1 VVDAH
6 DTTATSDRQY
16 RVIGTRPVRPDGTD
30 KVTGRARY
38 GADIVEQGMLHGRVL
53 RSPHAH
59 ALIKRIDVSKA
70 RELTGVLAVI
80 TAADIP
86 QASEGEVVLG
96 ELTADARY
104 LADNMLASDRVFYH
118 GHAVAAVAASDP
130 HIAEDALRLID
141 VQYEELRPVLDV
153 REAMLDSAPILH
165 EELRTRVR
173 AADVPPPP
181 DEPTNVAM
189 HMRLQK
195 GDVEQGFAEADV
207 VVERELETSM
217 FHQGYIEPQ
226 TGTAFWNR
234 DGELT
239 IWTSTQGSFGVRDQ
253 VATLLHV
260 PVSKVRVVPME
271 MGGGFG
277 GKGQVYLEPL
287 AALLSRQTGKTVKM
301 TMPRDEV
308 FQGTGPT
315 SATYGRVRIGA
326 KRDGTIT
333 AAQAYFAYG
342 AGAYP
347 GSAVGAGAMCSLAPY
362 NIDNQLVD
370 AYDVVVNRPKTGAY
384 RAPGAPAA
392 EFAVEAVINE
402 LAERLEMDPMEL
414 RLQNAAQEGKTNTM
428 GVPWPAIG
436 ARDVME
442 AVKNHPHYN
451 SELHGENVGRGVA
464 LGFWFNGGMESSST
478 AAVNADGT
486 VSLVLGSV
494 DVGGTRASLA
504 MQLAETLGIEVEKI
518 HPRVVDTGSVGYTA
532 VTGGSRT
539 TFAGGWA
546 AYELGQQIREALVER
561 AASIWETDVEH
572 VMYGDDG
579 VLRGPDDDDGNER
592 TMTFSELAGRL
603 SRTGGMLS
611 MSATVRPGGAGP
623 AFAGHIVDVGVDP
636 ETGKVDIL
644 RYTAVQ
650 DVGKAIHP
658 SYVEGQIQGG
668 VAQGVGMAL
677 TEEYYYG
684 DDGRLQNASFLDYR
698 MPTAL
703 DLPMIETV
711 LVEVPNPGHP
721 FGVRGVG
728 EVPIIPVQ
736 AAVQQAIYDATGV
749 RMTKTPMS
757 PRALL
762 EELLGGE
769 E

>member
-1 VVDAH
+1 
-6 DTTATSDRQY
+6 
-16 RVIGTRPVRPDGTD
+16 
-30 KVTGRARY
+30 
-38 GADIVEQGMLHGRVL
+38 
-53 RSPHAH
+53 
-59 ALIKRIDVSKA
+59 
-70 RELTGVLAVI
+70 
-80 TAADIP
+80 
-86 QASEGEVVLG
+86 
-96 ELTADARY
+96 
-104 LADNMLASDRVFYH
+104 
-118 GHAVAAVAASDP
+118 
-130 HIAEDALRLID
+130 
-141 VQYEELRPVLDV
+141 
-153 REAMLDSAPILH
+153 
-165 EELRTRVR
+165 
-173 AADVPPPP
+173 
-181 DEPTNVAM
+181 
-189 HMRLQK
+189 
-195 GDVEQGFAEADV
+195 
-207 VVERELETSM
+207 M

-226 TGTAFWNR
+226 TATAFWSR
-234 DGELT
+234 DGDLT

-260 PVSKVRVVPME
+260 PVSQVRVVPME

-277 GKGQVYLEPL
+277 GKGQIYLEPL
-287 AALLSRQTGKTVKM
+287 AALLSRETGRTVKM
-301 TMPRDEV
+301 TMTRTEV
-308 FQGTGPT
+308 FQATGPT
-315 SATYGRVRIGA
+315 SATYSRVRIGA
-326 KRDGTIT
+326 RRDGTIT
-333 AAQAYFAYG
+333 AAQVYFAYG

-347 GSAVGAGAMCSLAPY
+347 GSSVGAGAMCSLAPY
-362 NIDNQLVD
+362 SIDNQLVD

-392 EFAVEAVINE
+392 EFAVEAAINE
-402 LAERLEMDPMEL
+402 LAERLDMDPIDL
-414 RLQNAAQEGKTNTM
+414 RLQNAAEEGKTNTM
-428 GVPWPAIG
+428 GMPWPAIG
-436 ARDVME
+436 ARDVMQ
-442 AVKNHPHYN
+442 AIKDHPHYS

-478 AAVNADGT
+478 ATVNADGT

-504 MQLAETLGIEVEKI
+504 MQLAESLGVDVE
-518 HPRVVDTGSVGYTA
+518 RVRPHIVDTDSVGYTA

-539 TFAGGWA
+539 TFAGGIA
-546 AYELGQQIREALVER
+546 AYELGQNIRKALVER
-561 AASIWETDVEH
+561 AARIWDIDAEGVT
-572 VMYGDDG
+572 YGDDG
-579 VLRGPDDDDGNER
+579 VLRGPADAGGNARE
-592 TMTFSELAGRL
+592 MSFEEIAGRL
-603 SRTGGMLS
+603 SRSGGMLS
-611 MSATVRPGGAGP
+611 TSVTVSPRQAGP
-623 AFAGHIVDVGVDP
+623 AFAGHIVDVEVDP
-636 ETGKVDIL
+636 ETGKVGIL

-703 DLPMIETV
+703 DLPMIETL